1 MKKRNGGFTL
11 IELLIALAV
20 LSIMAGVLLQ
30 SFVISRR
37 MNTKAR
43 KDELVLDAA
52 KRTMEE
58 LKGYPFEKLETF
70 LAGGGE
76 TPGEG
81 DGSGSGD
88 SGNVVIGNT
97 IYRLERLEDGSG
109 SDDGTRA
116 GEEGG
121 DENPPSSG
129 SRQGYRLTAEYGRDT
144 SGSGKVAYLICAEA
158 DYEKYNSTEDEDQE
172 KSYSINRY
180 QMPNIADVS
189 SFQNVV
195 IEPQALMKDDKS
207 LTSQLL
213 LKVNPDEEDGEGE
226 DDSPD
231 VLAADGS
238 GSGDDENEILYADK
252 DVKRYLWISVKETA
266 AADMGEGTLTV
277 QASTIYTVDPPGEGS
292 YDVGD
297 YDPDKSIEAV
307 LASVKKNIVKDEK
320 TRLPA
325 NRIYVFLPDDETK
338 YIGTSKAKNDGDE
351 IGGDEA
357 AGGLTG
363 REEIA
368 GELTGGTGTE
378 VTGFPGYKK
387 IYISYT
393 LEEKVKFFM
402 VAANPD
408 QYKEN
413 ISGGVVTVKPE
424 DGTVKSEAD
433 TELLLFSNLDGNEPV
448 SFSEAENRLYHLTV
462 TVYEALYNDTE
473 ESGGEPGKGREILKL
488 DSTKSE

>member
-97 IYRLERLEDGSG
+97 IYRVERLEDGSG

-116 GEEGG
+116 GEEDGNE
-121 DENPPSSG
+121 ENPPPSG
-129 SRQGYRLTAEYGRDT
+129 PRQGYRLTAEYGRDA
-144 SGSGKVAYLICAEA
+144 SGSGKAAYLICAEA
-158 DYEKYNSTEDEDQE
+158 DYEKYNSAEDEDRE

-213 LKVNPDEEDGEGE
+213 LKVNPDEEEDGEDGAE
-226 DDSPD
+226 G
-231 VLAADGS
+231 AAEGSDGS
-238 GSGDDENEILYADK
+238 GGSGSEDETVYTED
-252 DVKRYLWISVKETA
+252 DVKRYLWLFVTEEAAADGGDGEAGTLAVQAQAVYTVKET
-266 AADMGEGTLTV
+266 EGNRYNAEESV
-277 QASTIYTVDPPGEGS
+277 EASF
-292 YDVGD
+292 
-297 YDPDKSIEAV
+297 
-307 LASVKKNIVKDEK
+307 ASVKKKVVKDEK
-320 TRLPA
+320 TGLPA
-325 NRIYVFLPDDETK
+325 NRVYLFLPDHETK
-338 YIGTSKAKNDGDE
+338 YTWTSEEVRDG
-351 IGGDEA
+351 GEA
-357 AGGLTG
+357 
-363 REEIA
+363 EES
-368 GELTGGTGTE
+368 
-378 VTGFPGYKK
+378 GFPGFDK
-387 IYISYT
+387 IYISYS
-393 LEEKVKFFM
+393 LEEEIEFFM

-413 ISGGVVTVKPE
+413 ETDNKVTVEPAE
-424 DGTVKSEAD
+424 G
-433 TELLLFSNLDGNEPV
+433 TELLIYSNIGGKEPV
-448 SFSEAENRLYHLTV
+448 SWKDAENRLYHLTV
-462 TVYEALYNDTE
+462 TVYEADYGGTGAEN
-473 ESGGEPGKGREILKL
+473 GEPERGREVLKL

>member
-76 TPGEG
+76 TPGES
-81 DGSGSGD
+81 DGSGNGD

-97 IYRLERLEDGSG
+97 IYRVERLEDGSG
-109 SDDGTRA
+109 SDGGTRA
-116 GEEGG
+116 GEEDGNE
-121 DENPPSSG
+121 ENPPSSG
-129 SRQGYRLTAEYGRDT
+129 SRQGYRLTAEYGRDA
-144 SGSGKVAYLICAEA
+144 SGSGKAAYLICAEA
-158 DYEKYNSTEDEDQE
+158 DYEKYNSAEDEDRE

-213 LKVNPDEEDGEGE
+213 LKVNPDEEEDGE
-226 DDSPD
+226 DSAEG
-231 VLAADGS
+231 AAEGSDGS
-238 GSGDDENEILYADK
+238 GGSGSEDETVYTED
-252 DVKRYLWISVKETA
+252 DVKRYLWLFVTEEAAADGGDGEAGTLAVQAQAVYTVKET
-266 AADMGEGTLTV
+266 EGNHYN
-277 QASTIYTVDPPGEGS
+277 SEE
-292 YDVGD
+292 
-297 YDPDKSIEAV
+297 SIEASF
-307 LASVKKNIVKDEK
+307 ASVKKKVVKDEK
-320 TRLPA
+320 KGLPA
-325 NRIYVFLPDDETK
+325 NRVYLFLPDHETK
-338 YIGTSKAKNDGDE
+338 YTWTSEEVRDG
-351 IGGDEA
+351 GEA
-357 AGGLTG
+357 
-363 REEIA
+363 EES
-368 GELTGGTGTE
+368 
-378 VTGFPGYKK
+378 GFPGFDK
-387 IYISYT
+387 IYISYS
-393 LEEKVKFFM
+393 LEEEIEFFM

-413 ISGGVVTVKPE
+413 ETDNKVTVIPAE
-424 DGTVKSEAD
+424 G
-433 TELLLFSNLDGNEPV
+433 TELLIYSNIGGKEPV
-448 SFSEAENRLYHLTV
+448 SWKNAENRLYHLTV
-462 TVYEALYNDTE
+462 TVYEADYGGTGAEN
-473 ESGGEPGKGREILKL
+473 GEPERGREVLKL

>member
-58 LKGYPFEKLETF
+58 LKGYPFENLETF
-70 LAGGGE
+70 LAGGGG

-81 DGSGSGD
+81 DGSGNSAG
-88 SGNVVIGNT
+88 GNVMIGNT
-97 IYRLERLEDGSG
+97 IYRVERLENESG
-109 SDDGTRA
+109 SDDGTPA

-144 SGSGKVAYLICAEA
+144 SGSGKAAYLVCAEA
-158 DYEKYNSTEDEDQE
+158 DYEKYNSAEDEDRE

-189 SFQNVV
+189 GFQNVV

-213 LKVNPDEEDGEGE
+213 LKVNPDEEEDGEDSGE
-226 DDSPD
+226 GAAEDSGG
-231 VLAADGS
+231 LE
-238 GSGDDENEILYADK
+238 DETVYTEE
-252 DVKRYLWISVKETA
+252 DVKRYLWLFVKETA
-266 AADMGEGTLTV
+266 AADGGSGEAGTLTV
-277 QASTIYTVDPPGEGS
+277 QAQAVYTVKETEGNS
-292 YDVGD
+292 YSAEESV
-297 YDPDKSIEAV
+297 EANF
-307 LASVKKNIVKDEK
+307 ASVKKNVVKDEK
-320 TRLPA
+320 TGLPA
-325 NRIYVFLPDDETK
+325 NRVYLFLPDHETK
-338 YIGTSKAKNDGDE
+338 YTWTSEEAKD
-351 IGGDEA
+351 
-357 AGGLTG
+357 G
-363 REEIA
+363 REAE
-368 GELTGGTGTE
+368 ES
-378 VTGFPGYKK
+378 GFPGFDR
-387 IYISYT
+387 IYIGSS
-393 LEEKVKFFM
+393 LEEEIEFFM

-413 ISGGVVTVKPE
+413 ETDNKVTVEPA
-424 DGTVKSEAD
+424 GG
-433 TELLLFSNLDGNEPV
+433 TELLIYSNIGGKEPV
-448 SFSEAENRLYHLTV
+448 SWKDAENRLYHLTV
-462 TVYEALYNDTE
+462 TVYEADYNGTGAE
-473 ESGGEPGKGREILKL
+473 TGEPERGREVLKL

>member
-58 LKGYPFEKLETF
+58 LKGYPFENLETF
-70 LAGGGE
+70 LAGGGG
-76 TPGEG
+76 TSGEG
-81 DGSGSGD
+81 DGSGNSAG
-88 SGNVVIGNT
+88 GNVMIGNT
-97 IYRLERLEDGSG
+97 IYRVERLEDESG
-109 SDDGTRA
+109 SDDGTPA

-144 SGSGKVAYLICAEA
+144 SGSGKAAYLVCAEA
-158 DYEKYNSTEDEDQE
+158 DYEKYNSAEDEDRE

-189 SFQNVV
+189 GFQNVV

-213 LKVNPDEEDGEGE
+213 LKVNPDEEEDGEDSGE
-226 DDSPD
+226 GAAEDS
-231 VLAADGS
+231 DGS
-238 GSGDDENEILYADK
+238 EDETVYTEE
-252 DVKRYLWISVKETA
+252 DVKRYLWLFVKETA
-266 AADMGEGTLTV
+266 AADGGSGEAGTLTV
-277 QASTIYTVDPPGEGS
+277 QAQAVYTVKETEGNS
-292 YDVGD
+292 YSAEESV
-297 YDPDKSIEAV
+297 EANF
-307 LASVKKNIVKDEK
+307 ASVKKNVVKDEK
-320 TRLPA
+320 TGLPA
-325 NRIYVFLPDDETK
+325 NRVYLFLPDYETK
-338 YIGTSKAKNDGDE
+338 YTWTSEEAKD
-351 IGGDEA
+351 
-357 AGGLTG
+357 G
-363 REEIA
+363 REAE
-368 GELTGGTGTE
+368 ES
-378 VTGFPGYKK
+378 GFPGFDR
-387 IYISYT
+387 IYIGSS
-393 LEEKVKFFM
+393 LEEEIEFFM

-413 ISGGVVTVKPE
+413 ETDNKVTVEPV
-424 DGTVKSEAD
+424 GG
-433 TELLLFSNLDGNEPV
+433 TELLIYSNIGGKEPV
-448 SFSEAENRLYHLTV
+448 SWKDAENRLYHLTV
-462 TVYEALYNDTE
+462 TVYEADY
-473 ESGGEPGKGREILKL
+473 SGTGAETGEPERGREVLKL

>member
-58 LKGYPFEKLETF
+58 LKGYPFENLETF
-70 LAGGGE
+70 LAGGGG

-81 DGSGSGD
+81 DGSGNSAG
-88 SGNVVIGNT
+88 GNVVIGNT
-97 IYRLERLEDGSG
+97 IYRVERLEDGSG
-109 SDDGTRA
+109 SDDGTPA

-144 SGSGKVAYLICAEA
+144 SGSGKAAYLICAEA

-213 LKVNPDEEDGEGE
+213 LKVNPEEEEDGEDSGDDGGE
-226 DDSPD
+226 GAAEDS
-231 VLAADGS
+231 DGS
-238 GSGDDENEILYADK
+238 GSEDETVYTEE
-252 DVKRYLWISVKETA
+252 DVKRYLWLSVKETA
-266 AADMGEGTLTV
+266 AADGGNGEAGTLEV
-277 QASTIYTVDPPGEGS
+277 QAQAVYTVKETEGNS
-292 YDVGD
+292 FSTEESV
-297 YDPDKSIEAV
+297 EASF
-307 LASVKKNIVKDEK
+307 ASVKKNVVKDEK
-320 TRLPA
+320 TGLPA
-325 NRIYVFLPDDETK
+325 NRVYLFLPDNETK
-338 YIGTSKAKNDGDE
+338 YTWTSEEAKDG
-351 IGGDEA
+351 GEA
-357 AGGLTG
+357 
-363 REEIA
+363 EE
-368 GELTGGTGTE
+368 
-378 VTGFPGYKK
+378 TGFPGFDR
-387 IYISYT
+387 IYIGSS
-393 LEEKVKFFM
+393 LEEEMELFI

-408 QYKEN
+408 QYEEDETDNK
-413 ISGGVVTVKPE
+413 VTVEPAE
-424 DGTVKSEAD
+424 G
-433 TELLLFSNLDGNEPV
+433 TELLIYSNIGGKEPV
-448 SFSEAENRLYHLTV
+448 SWKDAENRLYHLTV
-462 TVYEALYNDTE
+462 TVYEADY
-473 ESGGEPGKGREILKL
+473 SGTGAETGEPERGREVLKL

>member
-58 LKGYPFEKLETF
+58 LKGYPFENLETF
-70 LAGGGE
+70 LAGGSG

-81 DGSGSGD
+81 DGSGNSAG
-88 SGNVVIGNT
+88 GNVVIGNT
-97 IYRLERLEDGSG
+97 IYRVERLEDESG
-109 SDDGTRA
+109 SDDGTPA

-144 SGSGKVAYLICAEA
+144 SGSGKAAYLVCAEA
-158 DYEKYNSTEDEDQE
+158 DYEKYNSTEDEDRE

-189 SFQNVV
+189 GFQNVV

-213 LKVNPDEEDGEGE
+213 LKVNPDEEEDGEDSGE
-226 DDSPD
+226 GAAEDS
-231 VLAADGS
+231 DGS
-238 GSGDDENEILYADK
+238 EDETVYTEE
-252 DVKRYLWISVKETA
+252 DVKRYLWLFVKETA
-266 AADMGEGTLTV
+266 AADGGSGEAGTLTV
-277 QASTIYTVDPPGEGS
+277 QAQAVYTVKETEGNS
-292 YDVGD
+292 YSAEESV
-297 YDPDKSIEAV
+297 EANF
-307 LASVKKNIVKDEK
+307 ASVKKNVVNDEK
-320 TRLPA
+320 TGLPA
-325 NRIYVFLPDDETK
+325 NRVYLFLPDYETK
-338 YIGTSKAKNDGDE
+338 YTWTSEEAKD
-351 IGGDEA
+351 
-357 AGGLTG
+357 G
-363 REEIA
+363 REAE
-368 GELTGGTGTE
+368 ES
-378 VTGFPGYKK
+378 GFPGFDR
-387 IYISYT
+387 IYIGSS
-393 LEEKVKFFM
+393 LEEEIEFFM

-413 ISGGVVTVKPE
+413 ETDNKVTVEPA
-424 DGTVKSEAD
+424 GG
-433 TELLLFSNLDGNEPV
+433 TELLIYSNIGGKEPV
-448 SFSEAENRLYHLTV
+448 SWKDAENRLYRLTV
-462 TVYEALYNDTE
+462 TVYEADY
-473 ESGGEPGKGREILKL
+473 SGTGAETGEPERGREVLKL